1 MSKIAKMMF
10 GLVLVVVFSLI
21 AFSQQ
26 QKSEQAKQIKPM
38 TAEQIANSVTGLKS
52 MTAEQMANT
61 VRGMNPEIRQT
72 FCEKFACAPGCGRS
86 FCSCFGGAPWC
97 NSSAKALAQ

>member
-26 QKSEQAKQIKPM
+26 QKSEQAKQIKP
-38 TAEQIANSVTGLKS
+38 